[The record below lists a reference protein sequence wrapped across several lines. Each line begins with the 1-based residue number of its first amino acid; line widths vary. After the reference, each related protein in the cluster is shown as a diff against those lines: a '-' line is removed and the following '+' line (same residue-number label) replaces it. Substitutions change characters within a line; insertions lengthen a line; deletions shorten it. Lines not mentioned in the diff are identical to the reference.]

1 MDIEKVQQYNPFL
14 YPANTGA
21 FGSQK
26 VNPQAQPTHEPTG
39 FGAVGG
45 INGGVP
51 YNAKI
56 QPVNYAEITQ
66 GINKDPRNSGLQEG
80 ALGENALYV
89 NGGRAGG
96 QLNLLF

>member
-1 MDIEKVQQYNPFL
+1 MDIERIQQNPFI
-14 YPANTGA
+14 NQTGIGI
-21 FGSQK
+21 FGGKQVK
-26 VNPQAQPTHEPTG
+26 PKEQPIHTPEG

-56 QPVNYAEITQ
+56 QPVNYAEVTQ